1 MTDFEEL
8 KAQLEAKHQKEIGS
22 IISDLYIGKDLGPA
36 VGAKE
41 LGIPRRA
48 FVYFVQ
54 QCGLQSAK
62 YELIKK
68 KALSSISLAAAAF

>member
-1 MTDFEEL
+1 MKDYEL
-8 KAQLEAKHQKEIGS
+8 VKKQLEREHKQTIDD
-22 IISDLYIGKDLGPA
+22 IIYNYYIEKDLGPA

-54 QCGLQSAK
+54 QCELQAAK
-62 YELIKK
+62 FDLIKK
-68 KALSSISLAAAAF
+68 KALNSGELMAAL

>member
-1 MTDFEEL
+1 MKDYEL
-8 KAQLEAKHQKEIGS
+8 VKKQLEREHKQVIEDIMY
-22 IISDLYIGKDLGPA
+22 DYYIEKDLGPA

-54 QCGLQSAK
+54 HCELQAAK
-62 YELIKK
+62 FDLIKK
-68 KALSSISLAAAAF
+68 KALNSGELMAAL

>member
-1 MTDFEEL
+1 MKDYEL
-8 KAQLEAKHQKEIGS
+8 VKKQLEREHKQTIDDIMYDS
-22 IISDLYIGKDLGPA
+22 YIEKDLGPA

-54 QCGLQSAK
+54 QCELQAAK
-62 YELIKK
+62 FDLIKK
-68 KALSSISLAAAAF
+68 KALNSGELMAAL

>member
-1 MTDFEEL
+1 MKDYEL
-8 KAQLEAKHQKEIGS
+8 VKKQLERDHKQS
-22 IISDLYIGKDLGPA
+22 IEDIMYDHYINKDLGPA

-54 QCGLQSAK
+54 QCELQAAK
-62 YELIKK
+62 FDLIKK
-68 KALSSISLAAAAF
+68 KALNSGELMAAL